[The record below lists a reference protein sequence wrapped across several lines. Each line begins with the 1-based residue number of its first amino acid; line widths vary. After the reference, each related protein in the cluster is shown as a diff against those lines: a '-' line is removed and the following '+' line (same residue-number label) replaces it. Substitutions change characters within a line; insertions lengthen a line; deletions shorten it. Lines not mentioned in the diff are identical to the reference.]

1 MEVHARII
9 NAGLD
14 KDESQ
19 LPPGYRFY
27 SSIPKA
33 PPNCSWRWDIE
44 TQLWASF
51 DKGGA
56 KCSDLTDGLKYAV
69 GITHLPTGWEIG
81 YNHFVGR
88 LGMKLPET
96 ARLLARSW
104 PDTYSFSWG
113 LGTLTHADSASQLWR
128 SGLKA
133 SALCKKSA
141 AG

>member
-69 GITHLPTGWEIG
+69 GITHLPTGESFRPSVPQG
-81 YNHFVGR
+81 CRFPGR
-88 LGMKLPET
+88 N
-96 ARLLARSW
+96 
-104 PDTYSFSWG
+104 
-113 LGTLTHADSASQLWR
+113 
-128 SGLKA
+128 
-133 SALCKKSA
+133 ALSL
-141 AG
+141 